1 MLDLNTIFLYIFLRL
16 SSDPEDLL
24 RLSEIHHQVILK
36 PCWSVTDYLK
46 WKLMCHIY
54 YFNDQKLEENIFSFF
69 CPNYEKLFVC
79 RVSELHSYLNMLMKS
94 MQTCW
99 CRVYLLVQ
107 MFAHCTVWPEP
118 I

>member
-1 MLDLNTIFLYIFLRL
+1 MLELNTIFLYIFLRL

-54 YFNDQKLEENIFSFF
+54 YFNDQKLEENLFSA
-69 CPNYEKLFVC
+69 LI
-79 RVSELHSYLNMLMKS
+79 
-94 MQTCW
+94 MQWEILC
-99 CRVYLLVQ
+99 
-107 MFAHCTVWPEP
+107 M
-118 I
+118 